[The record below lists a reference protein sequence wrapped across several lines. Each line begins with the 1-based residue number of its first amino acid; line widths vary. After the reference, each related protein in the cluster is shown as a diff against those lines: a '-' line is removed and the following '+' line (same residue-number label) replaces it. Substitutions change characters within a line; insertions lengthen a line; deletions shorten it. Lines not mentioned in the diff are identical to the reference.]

1 MARSGDG
8 GGAILLV
15 LGLIGLGYFGYSS
28 AALILIV
35 LAMIFFVAEALTP
48 TFGLFT
54 VAGVVTFILGGIMLF
69 SGGGGEYLVSGE
81 TYSVL
86 RVAIIAMAV
95 LLGLFFLFGMAA
107 VVRAAGG
114 SRRRGGRN
122 SWGGPL
128 ER

>member
-1 MARSGDG
+1 M

-114 SRRRGGRN
+114 SRRRGGGRN